1 MLRRFCSNFFKNKVL
16 NKRLSVFTS
25 IFIFCVL
32 SLHDFKKVFV
42 YTSILQKTMTY
53 SRFSAFRTED
63 GLKP

>member
-1 MLRRFCSNFFKNKVL
+1 
-16 NKRLSVFTS
+16 
-25 IFIFCVL
+25 VL